1 MPKAPAEAGKGVV
14 IARIAWAAGFF
25 LLRAVWISTM
35 VLTPLFGFWLA
46 SSLAAYN
53 NASQWTSLLLGLALF
68 PLLPIGWEML
78 AAWRRT
84 KQEAPKKQI
93 LTRLDRL
100 VLRTLVINGV
110 FLVVMLYFS
119 KATAI
124 RAIAQRGDWMLD
136 GHDGA
141 FANKFRAALLALA
154 DKLDRKPVGVDDHDR
169 YGDSDRAPDP
179 DKVKKPREDEPP
191 PEVKP
196 GNITPPKTSM
206 GWPLDE
212 KIDPKVES
220 MPEAA
225 QASIESV
232 GAYLKQEFPDK
243 KLRVKAIH
251 DFVALRLHY
260 DDDTLNKILAGNY
273 NVPSQEAGPVF
284 AARTAVCA
292 GYSKL
297 MSAIGTAA
305 GLEIKYVTGY
315 IRDSSRRVM
324 NPTGT
329 DESIRASL
337 QGVRHAW
344 NAVLIDEEWH
354 LIDVTWDDPTDR
366 SGKKSNDNIRSTYLF
381 TPPKLF
387 AYDHLPEDPAWQ
399 LVMKP
404 ISMGDWARAPMM
416 SPEIGKLGLVLESPT
431 RSQVT
436 VSGEV
441 DIVFDNP
448 YGVRIEGGIVPEK
461 GKRGGRISLG
471 DGTCK
476 SANAPNRKTILTCK
490 VPDGEYAVELFG
502 QLKTEVHT
510 RGTTT
515 FEHIGTILV
524 NSR

>member
-1 MPKAPAEAGKGVV
+1 MPKAPAQAGKGV
-14 IARIAWAAGFF
+14 IAGRVAWAVGYF
-25 LLRAVWISTM
+25 LLRAVWVSTM

-53 NASQWTSLLLGLALF
+53 NASQWLSLLLGLALF
-68 PLLPIGWEML
+68 PLLPIGWEAF

-84 KQEAPKKQI
+84 KQKVPKKQI

-110 FLVVMLYFS
+110 FLVIMMWTS

-141 FANKFRAALLALA
+141 FANKFRGALLALA
-154 DKLDRKPVGVDDHDR
+154 DKLDRKPVGADDHDR
-169 YGDSDRAPDP
+169 YGDSDEAPDP
-179 DKVKKPREDEPP
+179 NKVRHREDEPA

-196 GNITPPKTSM
+196 GAVVPPKSNL
-206 GWPLDE
+206 GWPLE
-212 KIDPKVES
+212 ETIDPRVEN
-220 MPEAA
+220 MPEAL
-225 QASIESV
+225 QVSIESV
-232 GAYLKQEFPDK
+232 GTYLRQEFPDK
-243 KLRVKAIH
+243 KQRVKAIH
-251 DFVALRLHY
+251 DYVALRLHY
-260 DDDTLNKILAGNY
+260 DDDTLNKILAGNHD
-273 NVPSQEAGPVF
+273 VPSQEAGPVF

-292 GYSKL
+292 GYAKL
-297 MSAIGTAA
+297 MSALGAAA

-324 NPTGT
+324 NPTGS

-344 NAVLIDEEWH
+344 NAVLLDDEWH
-354 LIDVTWDDPTDR
+354 LIDTTWDDPTDR
-366 SGKKSNDNIRSTYLF
+366 SGTGGKNNIRTTYLF

-387 AYDHLPEDPAWQ
+387 AYDHIPEDPAWQ

-416 SPEIGKLGLVLESPT
+416 SPEIGKFGLVLESPT

-448 YGVRIEGGIVPEK
+448 YGARVEAGVVPDR
-461 GKRGGRISLG
+461 GKKGRITLG

-476 SANAPNRKTILTCK
+476 SRNAPDRRTTVTCK
-490 VPDGEYAVELFG
+490 VPDGEYAVEMFA
-502 QLKTEVHT
+502 QLASDKT
-510 RGTTT
+510 R
-515 FEHIGTILV
+515 FEHVGTILV